1 MNNQYYIAWFIVLM
15 YLGVTY
21 IETFLIV
28 RNNRRTIYHA
38 VVKTINHINKN
49 ITIKKTI

>member
-1 MNNQYYIAWFIVLM
+1 MKSQYYIAWFIVLI
-15 YLGVTY
+15 YLGVTS

-28 RNNRRTIYHA
+28 RNNRHTIYHA
-38 VVKTINHINKN
+38 VVKTIHHINKN